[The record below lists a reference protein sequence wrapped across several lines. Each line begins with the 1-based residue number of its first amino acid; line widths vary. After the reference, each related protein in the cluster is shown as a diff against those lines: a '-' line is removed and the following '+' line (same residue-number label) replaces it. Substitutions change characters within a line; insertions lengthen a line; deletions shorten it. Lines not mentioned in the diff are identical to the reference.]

1 METNDIE
8 TIAVPSQSLAFFLD
22 LSPFTYELQLARE
35 GVDDL
40 RESPCENVKL
50 NVGAQFM
57 SPWDSPK
64 RTAKFYPLL
73 RIVLSAIYNVC
84 KIHFGSD
91 LLALN
96 FKLRAFQC
104 WCAVYEEGDETTF
117 HNHFPCDFS
126 AIVYLH
132 MDQEAAPIVLENQ
145 VEVHLKTGS
154 LLFFQGH
161 VNHHVPKTV
170 GRRSVLVANFYKLP
184 VTVPMYQD
192 PFLQE

>member
-1 METNDIE
+1 METHDIE
-8 TIAVPSQSLAFFLD
+8 TIAVATQSLAFFVD
-22 LSPFTYELQLARE
+22 LSPFPAELQLARE

-40 RESPCENVKL
+40 RQLPCENVKL

-64 RTAKFYPLL
+64 RTPKFYPLL
-73 RIVLSAIYNVC
+73 QIVLQKIYAVC
-84 KIHFGSD
+84 KTHFRSD
-91 LLALN
+91 LPSLN

-104 WCAVYEEGDETTF
+104 WCAVYEEGDATTF

-126 AIVYLH
+126 SIVYLH
-132 MDQEAAPIVLENQ
+132 MDQEAAPIVLENR

-161 VNHHVPKTV
+161 VNHHVPTTV
-170 GRRSVLVANFYKLP
+170 GRRLVLVANFYKLP
-184 VTVPMYQD
+184 VSVPMYQD
-192 PFLQE
+192 PFLKE

>member
-22 LSPFTYELQLARE
+22 LSPFPNELQLARE

-40 RESPCENVKL
+40 RQSPCENVKL

-64 RTAKFYPLL
+64 RTEKFYPLL
-73 RIVLSAIYNVC
+73 SIVLHNIYNTC
-84 KIHFGSD
+84 KLHFRSD
-91 LLALN
+91 LQALN
-96 FKLRAFQC
+96 FKLRALQC
-104 WCAVYEEGDETTF
+104 WGAVYEEGDETTF

-126 AIVYLH
+126 SIVYLH

-154 LLFFQGH
+154 LLFFYGH
-161 VNHHVPKTV
+161 
-170 GRRSVLVANFYKLP
+170 FYKH
-184 VTVPMYQD
+184 VTK
-192 PFLQE
+192 